1 MTEQATSLRDALNVA
16 AIALNEP
23 AADREAAV
31 RRSGELLTAGGR
43 VDAAYTNE
51 MLAAL
56 EEFGPYIVL
65 APGVALA
72 HARPSPAVHGVAFS
86 VLTLDPPVAFGHPEN
101 DPVRLV
107 IGMAAP
113 DGESHMEALRQLAE
127 LLSDDARRT
136 RLMAATTA
144 QEVLALI
151 EPARGKET
159 NA

>member
-1 MTEQATSLRDALNVA
+1 MTEQATSLRDALSAA
-16 AIALNEP
+16 AIALNETSG
-23 AADREAAV
+23 DREQAV

-43 VDAAYTNE
+43 VDAAYTRE
-51 MLAAL
+51 MLAAV

-113 DGESHMEALRQLAE
+113 DDESHMEALRQLAE
-127 LLSDDARRT
+127 LLGDDARRE
-136 RLMAATTA
+136 RLMTATTA

-151 EPARGKET
+151 EPAQGKET

>member
-1 MTEQATSLRDALNVA
+1 VAESPTSLRDALTEA
-16 AIALNEP
+16 AIALNENLSN
-23 AADREAAV
+23 REAAV
-31 RRSGELLTAGGR
+31 RRSGELLVASGQ
-43 VDAAYTNE
+43 VDPQYTDA

-72 HARPSPAVHGVAFS
+72 HARPSPAVRGVAFS
-86 VLTLDPPVAFGHPEN
+86 VLTLEPAVAFGHPEN

-107 IGMAAP
+107 VGMAAP
-113 DGESHMEALRQLAE
+113 NDEAHIEALRELAE
-127 LLSDDARRT
+127 LLGDDGRRK

-151 EPARGKET
+151 GQAERIEAKT
-159 NA
+159 